1 MLGFGSIFLPLII
14 ILLFLVLFSR
24 TSSLNRRVELLSRE
38 LDNIKQ
44 GKNDIVSPVF
54 NSTANNQL
62 NNIVNIMNAP
72 EQKRVVL
79 SVENNIKN
87 TNEYDLLAWF
97 KENTILKI
105 GVLLVLLGFGWFV
118 SYAFLNNW
126 IGPVGRITLGFIS
139 GLLVTLFGTY
149 RLSKSDVQ
157 GGLFIVLGTALVTIT
172 SLAAQYY
179 YNFFPPIVVLFIILL
194 ASLYT
199 SMIAVLRSNEK
210 LAVYGILL
218 SLIAPYL
225 SHTTNIDSVLLFSY
239 LIVITISTIWISSIR
254 NWQSSISVG
263 VTGLLLYSIPYFYS
277 FSRIPASRYFVLT
290 LIFVNCLLYLVV
302 SIWNLM
308 ALREKLTSE
317 DLYLNVV
324 NTIIIVGVTIGLIPS
339 IYQSITLA
347 VWIIVYAVFGYI
359 VYKKTGNE
367 QLMYIHALSSVVLL
381 GIATSIEL
389 SGRTLII
396 ALAFE
401 SLIITMASYLVT
413 NKPKTTIQ
421 LSLITT
427 LPAFMSM
434 QSFTYYNWSRGVFN
448 SDLFVLI
455 VMFIVFI
462 ILGYF
467 LTLIRGRG
475 EEDSSLLP
483 RTYLIIASI
492 YLFRVIWLLN
502 HYIFKND
509 TAIFVSLFIYTLVGL
524 YFYFNGVFKSSRAMK
539 VYGTAVLVCIIVRLI
554 IIDIWGMDLVL
565 RVVTFIVIGLMFIS
579 TAFISKNSKLEISK

>member
-1 MLGFGSIFLPLII
+1 
-14 ILLFLVLFSR
+14 
-24 TSSLNRRVELLSRE
+24 
-38 LDNIKQ
+38 
-44 GKNDIVSPVF
+44 
-54 NSTANNQL
+54 
-62 NNIVNIMNAP
+62 
-72 EQKRVVL
+72 
-79 SVENNIKN
+79 
-87 TNEYDLLAWF
+87 
-97 KENTILKI
+97 
-105 GVLLVLLGFGWFV
+105 
-118 SYAFLNNW
+118 
-126 IGPVGRITLGFIS
+126 
-139 GLLVTLFGTY
+139 
-149 RLSKSDVQ
+149 
-157 GGLFIVLGTALVTIT
+157 
-172 SLAAQYY
+172 
-179 YNFFPPIVVLFIILL
+179 
-194 ASLYT
+194 
-199 SMIAVLRSNEK
+199 
-210 LAVYGILL
+210 
-218 SLIAPYL
+218 
-225 SHTTNIDSVLLFSY
+225 
-239 LIVITISTIWISSIR
+239 
-254 NWQSSISVG
+254 
-263 VTGLLLYSIPYFYS
+263 
-277 FSRIPASRYFVLT
+277 
-290 LIFVNCLLYLVV
+290 
-302 SIWNLM
+302 M